1 MSYPDPPQSGDEKT
15 TLVEFLNYNR
25 EVMID
30 KARGLTKEQ
39 LATRVADSSLTIP
52 GLIYHLAIVE
62 EDWFVSDFVGDD
74 LGEPWSEVDWN
85 ADPDWEFDVAPTLE
99 PDEYIGAYRAA
110 IERANEIVEA
120 AESLDQLS
128 VKKHPRTG
136 EPWSL
141 RWILTHMIEETAR
154 HAGHADIIRE
164 AIDGQTGDWVDL
176 ES

>member
-39 LATRVADSSLTIP
+39 LATRVANSSLTIP

-62 EDWFVSDFVGDD
+62 EDWFASDFVGDD

-85 ADPDWEFDVAPTLE
+85 ADPDWEFDVAPTLD

-128 VKKHPRTG
+128 EKKHPRTG

-164 AIDGQTGDWVDL
+164 AIDGQTGDWVNL